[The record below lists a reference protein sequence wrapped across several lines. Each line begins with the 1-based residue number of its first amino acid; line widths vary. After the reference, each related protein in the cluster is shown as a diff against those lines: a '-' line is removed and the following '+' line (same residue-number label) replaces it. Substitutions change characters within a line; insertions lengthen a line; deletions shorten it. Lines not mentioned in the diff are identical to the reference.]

1 MCPADLAA
9 NKPAACQSDH
19 SDPTSETLTL
29 KLHEGYAFPRSA
41 RLLTAADYACVF
53 KKNQR
58 FSDHYWTILVHTDKR
73 IPSKLGLAIAK
84 KRAKRAVD
92 RNKIK
97 RIARESFRTHQHQ
110 FIGLQ
115 LVVMNRDAATSESTS
130 QLRQSMDSLCRK
142 IIAKHSPK

>member
-1 MCPADLAA
+1 MCPADSAA
-9 NKPAACQSDH
+9 NNSSASQSDH
-19 SDPTSETLTL
+19 TDPTSEIITLAVR
-29 KLHEGYAFPRSA
+29 EGYAFPRSA

-58 FSDHYWTILVHTDKR
+58 FSDRYWTILVHADKS

-97 RIARESFRTHQHQ
+97 RIARESFRAHQHQ

-115 LVVMNRDAATSESTS
+115 LVVMNRDAATSETTAV
-130 QLRQSMDSLCRK
+130 LRRSMDTLCRK
-142 IIAKHSPK
+142 IITKYTPK

>member
-9 NKPAACQSDH
+9 NKLAACQSDH
-19 SDPTSETLTL
+19 SDPTSETL
-29 KLHEGYAFPRSA
+29 HEGFAFPRSA

-58 FSDHYWTILVHTDKR
+58 FSDRYWTSLVHTDKE
-73 IPSKLGLAIAK
+73 IPSRLGLAVAK

-97 RIARESFRTHQHQ
+97 RIARESFRAHQHQ

-130 QLRQSMDSLCRK
+130 KLRQSMDSLCRK
-142 IIAKHSPK
+142 IIAKHSPN

>member
-1 MCPADLAA
+1 MCPADSAA
-9 NKPAACQSDH
+9 AIAPARQSEH
-19 SDPTSETLTL
+19 YDPTSEIITFAGS
-29 KLHEGYAFPRSA
+29 EGFSFPRSA

-58 FSDHYWTILVHTDKR
+58 FSDRYWTVLVHADNT
-73 IPSKLGLAIAK
+73 IPHKLGLAIAK

-97 RIARESFRTHQHQ
+97 RIARESFRAHQHQ
-110 FIGLQ
+110 LTGLQ
-115 LVVMNRDAATSESTS
+115 MVVMNRDAATKETTMA
-130 QLRQSMDSLCRK
+130 LRRSMDALYRK